1 MNMHF
6 TSNNIKEADEESSS
20 IDTDFD
26 DDLQQQLSSEL
37 EFTQTNKE
45 KISTTTLER
54 YIKPIV
60 EENDF
65 EFNLT
70 PTPNQKSCQESF
82 GKITENIS
90 TFVED
95 AKNNIEF

>member
-20 IDTDFD
+20 IGTDFD
-26 DDLQQQLSSEL
+26 DDLHQQLSSEL

-90 TFVED
+90 TFVEE
-95 AKNNIEF
+95 AKNDNNF